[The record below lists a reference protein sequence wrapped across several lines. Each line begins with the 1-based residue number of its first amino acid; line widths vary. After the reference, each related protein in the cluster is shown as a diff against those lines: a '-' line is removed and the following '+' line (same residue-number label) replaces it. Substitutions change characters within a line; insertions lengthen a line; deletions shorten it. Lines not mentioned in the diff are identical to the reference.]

1 MTSVVQ
7 SVSEQ
12 MEDSEH
18 DDNSTLDHKN
28 GSIQGVGDVG
38 SNEKTT
44 DTVEEAGREAVNSE
58 HDANGAQDSGS
69 NNNNKG
75 ERKKGCGKAVHRNGG
90 IMK

>member
-1 MTSVVQ
+1 
-7 SVSEQ
+7 
-12 MEDSEH
+12 MEDGKH

-28 GSIQGVGDVG
+28 GSVQGIGDVG

-58 HDANGAQDSGS
+58 HDANGTQDSGG
-69 NNNNKG
+69 NDDDKG
-75 ERKKGCGKAVHRNGG
+75 ERKKGHGKAVHRNGS

>member
-1 MTSVVQ
+1 MTGVVQ

-12 MEDSEH
+12 MEDGEH

-28 GSIQGVGDVG
+28 GSVQGVGDVG

-44 DTVEEAGREAVNSE
+44 DTVEEAGREVVNSK
-58 HDANGAQDSGS
+58 HDADGAQDSGGDDDD
-69 NNNNKG
+69 KG
-75 ERKKGCGKAVHRNGG
+75 ERKKGHGKAVHRNGS

>member
-1 MTSVVQ
+1 
-7 SVSEQ
+7 
-12 MEDSEH
+12 MEDGEH

-28 GSIQGVGDVG
+28 GSVQGIGDVG

-44 DTVEEAGREAVNSE
+44 DTVEEAGREVVNSE
-58 HDANGAQDSGS
+58 HDANSAQDSGG

-75 ERKKGCGKAVHRNGG
+75 ERKKGRGKAVHRNGG